1 VNVEQVD
8 FLRVRSVPLGS
19 TSHVD
24 SNGAIVPGKAV
35 AGSLQTDKKRKDAPS
50 AVKSPVKA
58 VAVKQEPRKEVREAA
73 DEEVDEVEAGR
84 EHKHKKEK
92 KEKKEKK
99 DKKDR
104 A

>member
-1 VNVEQVD
+1 MNVQQVD

-24 SNGAIVPGKAV
+24 STGAIVPGKAV
-35 AGSLQTDKKRKDAPS
+35 ASSVHSEKKRKDAPS

-58 VAVKQEPRKEVREAA
+58 VAVKQEPRKQVVHA
-73 DEEVDEVEAGR
+73 EVDEVEVDR